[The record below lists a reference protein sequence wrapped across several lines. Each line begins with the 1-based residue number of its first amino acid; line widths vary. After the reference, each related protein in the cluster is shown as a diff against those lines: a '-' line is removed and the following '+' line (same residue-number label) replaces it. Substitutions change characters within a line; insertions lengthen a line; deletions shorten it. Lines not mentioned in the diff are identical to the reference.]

1 MPNFKTEVLKTRM
14 LADVKQTAIKI
25 TNDKG
30 EFEID
35 DIKGIVETTS
45 FEKTGAKSNKN
56 NNIKTIVRIPTI
68 LDPRTVKSIS
78 GEWKK
83 TDDYEEYWAG
93 KVAETGKLQKI
104 SYIEVTVIK
113 TNGYDDYFS

>member
-14 LADVKQTAIKI
+14 LADAKQTTIKI

-35 DIKGIVETTS
+35 DIKGIIET
-45 FEKTGAKSNKN
+45 FEKTAKSKN
-56 NNIKTIVRIPTI
+56 NNIKTMVRIPTI
-68 LDPRTVKSIS
+68 LGPRTVKSVS
-78 GEWKK
+78 GDWKL
-83 TDDYEEYWAG
+83 DDYEEYWAG
-93 KVAETGKLQKI
+93 KVAETGKFEKI

-113 TNGYDDYFS
+113 ANGYDDYFS